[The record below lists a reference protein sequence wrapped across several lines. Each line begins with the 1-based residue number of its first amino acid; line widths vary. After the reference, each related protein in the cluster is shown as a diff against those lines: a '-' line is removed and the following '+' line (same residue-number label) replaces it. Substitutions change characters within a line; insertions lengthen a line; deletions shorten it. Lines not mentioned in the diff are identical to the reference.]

1 MTEIILR
8 DYQQDAVAAVR
19 QAYARA
25 CRAPLLCS
33 PTGSGKTVIF
43 GFVAMNAVARGGRVL
58 ILAHRKE
65 LIRQTSAT
73 LADFGVDHG
82 LIVPGEPATLH
93 GVQVASVQTIV
104 RRLERLDWAPSLIVV
119 DEAHHATSGSGH
131 GKVLEHFAGA
141 KVLGVTATPA
151 RLDGRGLGV
160 RVGGFFDA
168 LVQGPSVAELVAA
181 GYLSRPRVF
190 APPGAPDLSGVRSVA
205 GDFRKS
211 DLAGLMD
218 KAVITG
224 SAVDHYQRWCP
235 GEPAIAFCASVAHAE
250 HVAAAFSAAGYRAA
264 SIDGRQ
270 DDVTRAGRIADLAS
284 GALQVLTSCE
294 IVSEGTD
301 IPVVAAAIL
310 LRPTKSLGLFLQQV
324 GRALRP
330 FPGKTHAT
338 ILDHVGNCH
347 RHGLPDQDRGWDLD
361 AVRRRRDAVA
371 APSSR
376 ECPVCS
382 CVSRPMPACPAC
394 GHVFPVVAREI
405 EEREGD
411 LQEIKI
417 AAKAEERRVR
427 AGCKTLDDLRELG
440 QARGY
445 RPGWAENIWRARQD
459 WRPSR

>member
-8 DYQQDAVAAVR
+8 EYQQDAVASVR
-19 QAYARA
+19 QAYGHGF
-25 CRAPLLCS
+25 RAPLLCS

-43 GFVAMNAVARGGRVL
+43 GYVAKNAVARGGRVL

-73 LADFGVDHG
+73 LEAFGVEHG
-82 LIVPGEPATLH
+82 LVMPGEPSTGH
-93 GVQVASVQTIV
+93 PVQVASVQTVV
-104 RRLERLDWAPSLIVV
+104 RRLDRLDSAPSLIVV
-119 DEAHHATSGSGH
+119 DEAHHAASGSGH

-190 APPGAPDLSGVRSVA
+190 APPGTPDLSGLRTVA
-205 GDFRKS
+205 GDFSKK
-211 DLAGLMD
+211 DLAGIMD
-218 KAVITG
+218 RAVITG
-224 SAVDHYQRWCP
+224 DAVEHYRRHCP
-235 GEPAIAFCASVAHAE
+235 GEPAIAFCATVAHAE
-250 HVAAAFSAAGYRAA
+250 HVAAAFTAAGYRAA

-301 IPVVAAAIL
+301 IPIVAAAIL
-310 LRPTKSLGLFLQQV
+310 LRPTKSLGLYLQQV

-347 RHGLPDQDRGWDLD
+347 RHGLPDQDREWNLD
-361 AVRRRRDAVA
+361 AVRRRRDASA
-371 APSSR
+371 LPSSR

-382 CVSRPMPACPAC
+382 CVSRPMAACPEC

-427 AGCKTLDDLRELG
+427 AKCKTLADLRELG

-445 RPGWAENIWRARQD
+445 RPGWAENIWRARQE